1 MPSHDIKRLTFL
13 SNQYRKA
20 CELVIATEQATI
32 NDLYAKD
39 IWASIYSREVIEA
52 AEARIRS
59 YKSKLA
65 RC

>member
-1 MPSHDIKRLTFL
+1 MPSHDIKRVTFL
-13 SNQYRKA
+13 KNQYREA
-20 CELVIATEQATI
+20 CKQGIATDQAAI
-32 NDLYAKD
+32 NNLHAEDA
-39 IWASIYSREVIEA
+39 WASIYSREVIEA